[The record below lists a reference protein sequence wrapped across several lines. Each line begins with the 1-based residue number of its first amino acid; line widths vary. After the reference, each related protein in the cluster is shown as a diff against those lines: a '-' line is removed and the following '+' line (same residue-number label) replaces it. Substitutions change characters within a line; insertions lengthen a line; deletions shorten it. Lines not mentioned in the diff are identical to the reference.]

1 MCKSIFGCESS
12 EICPMDHQT
21 HVYESFAYGIR
32 YLLGWFSDSFIF
44 RGNEAEVP
52 SDKSVLNL
60 LITGVPIRPFRSRV
74 GFLQQVFSV
83 CDS

>member
-1 MCKSIFGCESS
+1 VLVLITEADC
-12 EICPMDHQT
+12 
-21 HVYESFAYGIR
+21 
-32 YLLGWFSDSFIF
+32 FIF

-74 GFLQQVFSV
+74 GVLAKKYFPSV
-83 CDS
+83 IPEGYFQT